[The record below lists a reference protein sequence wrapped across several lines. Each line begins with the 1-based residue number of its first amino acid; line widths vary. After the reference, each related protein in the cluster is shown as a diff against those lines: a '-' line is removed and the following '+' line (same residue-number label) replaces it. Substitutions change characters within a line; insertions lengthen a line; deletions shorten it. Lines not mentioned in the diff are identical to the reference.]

1 MTNSNFT
8 ILVFTENHVGLLS
21 RITLIFSRRHIN
33 IESITVSE
41 SEIEGIHR
49 FTIVIRSKE
58 EQVQKLVKQIEK
70 QVEVLKAFYHNDD
83 DTIYQEIALF
93 KISTSSLGQ
102 DENLESLIRENHA
115 RILNVSPDFI
125 VIEKTGHED
134 ETRALFEK
142 LQPFGVLEFVR
153 SGRVSITKATKA
165 FSAYMEELDEANAYN
180 NL

>member
-1 MTNSNFT
+1 MTNNNFT

-41 SEIEGIHR
+41 SEVEGIHR
-49 FTIVIRSKE
+49 FTIVIRSNE

-93 KISTSSLGQ
+93 KISASSLVQ
-102 DENLESLIRENHA
+102 DDNLEVVIRENHA
-115 RILNVSPDFI
+115 RILNISPDFI
-125 VIEKTGHED
+125 VIEKTGHEE
-134 ETRALFEK
+134 ETRTLFEK
-142 LQPFGVLEFVR
+142 LQPYGVLEFVR

-165 FSAYMEELDEANAYN
+165 FSAYMEELEEANA
-180 NL
+180 